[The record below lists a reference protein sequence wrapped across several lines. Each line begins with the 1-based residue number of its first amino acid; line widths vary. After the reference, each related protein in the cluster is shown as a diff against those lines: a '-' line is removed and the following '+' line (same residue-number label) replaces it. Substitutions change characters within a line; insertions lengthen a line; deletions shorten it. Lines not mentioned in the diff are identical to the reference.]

1 MVHKSIEWSKAMNP
15 QLQVDLDYNG
25 QLPEDEDILTHLEK
39 EEIYNNIMW
48 SQIYS
53 YNSVE
58 DWLPE
63 LEEDYDVTTA

>member
-1 MVHKSIEWSKAMNP
+1 MNP
-15 QLQVDLDYNG
+15 QLKVDLDYQG
-25 QLPEDEDILTHLEK
+25 YLPGDEDIVTTLEM

-53 YNSVE
+53 IFNTVE

-63 LEEDYDVTTA
+63 LEDEE